1 MSNPLPD
8 EYQEH
13 VLNACDVCRNCFAIV
28 REERDSHAPTSQFNA
43 AALEEMDVVDRPGNR
58 SSLVRESYWGRDPRH
73 TVVSYFPAETAGAC
87 KQIFC
92 TCGVASA
99 FDRYWTWRDISR
111 DRFKQLLQNLLRSAE
126 RKGLTLA
133 KQPAAAH
140 ALSAFDSHPLAGCH
154 GPVPADADYRGCI
167 DDALATGL
175 LAGLRIG
182 AVRSSTAAHP
192 AD

>member
-1 MSNPLPD
+1 MSDDHSP

-13 VLNACDVCRNCFAIV
+13 VLNAPDVCSNCFAIV
-28 REERDSHAPTSQFNA
+28 REERDSLKPTSQYNA
-43 AALEEMDVVDRPGNR
+43 AALEELDVVDRPGS

-73 TVVSYFPAETAGAC
+73 TTVSFFPAERAGDC
-87 KQIFC
+87 KQVFC
-92 TCGVASA
+92 ECGVASA
-99 FDRYWTWRDISR
+99 FDRFWTWRDVSR
-111 DRFKQLLQNLLRSAE
+111 ERFKQLLQNLLRSTD
-126 RKGLTLA
+126 RKGLSLA
-133 KQPAAAH
+133 RQPTAAH
-140 ALSAFDSHPLAGCH
+140 ALAAFDDHPHPDHH
-154 GPVPADADYRGCI
+154 GPYREGVDHRGCI